1 MLRGKISEN
10 SDRIS
15 SSDALRFQRVQGAI
29 RLRKEAILYNLSIKL
44 SDLVELPSLDYGVS
58 VGRGVFFSG
67 LFKPLY
73 ETIGLI
79 LLIFALFTLKGQ
91 GFDSISDI
99 GALLFLLY
107 RMIPALQQVFVNLGR
122 VNNNISVLKSIDF
135 NVPHKDNKQVKNQV
149 VHVSLSDVVVED
161 DTGLMK
167 LPDVDFCI
175 GKINII
181 MGPSGVGKST
191 ALDCIS
197 GVINHKG
204 GVSFLDVNGQAL
216 INKGLCG
223 YAPQFPELF
232 SGLTMRES
240 LLVENIDMEV
250 AQKLKVDELLIRN
263 SVIDGE
269 KAELSGGQK
278 KRIGLLR
285 CLSIDRPVLLLDEP
299 TSGLDTSNSE
309 IVWNILEE
317 KSKSSLVIV
326 TSHEIPPLNKN
337 NYEIKL
343 FKHDI

>member
-1 MLRGKISEN
+1 M
-10 SDRIS
+10 
-15 SSDALRFQRVQGAI
+15 
-29 RLRKEAILYNLSIKL
+29 
-44 SDLVELPSLDYGVS
+44 S

-73 ETIGLI
+73 ETIGLV

-91 GFDSISDI
+91 GFDSISEI

-122 VNNNISVLKSIDF
+122 VNNNISVLKSIDL
-135 NVPHKDNKQVKNQV
+135 NVPFKNNEEFKNEV
-149 VHVSLSDVVVED
+149 VSVSLSEVAVED
-161 DTGLMK
+161 DTGLMN
-167 LPDVDFCI
+167 LPNMEFHF

-197 GVINHKG
+197 GVLNYKG
-204 GVSFLDVNGQAL
+204 AISFLDVNGQQL
-216 INKGLCG
+216 KNEGLCG

-240 LLVENIDMEV
+240 LLVKNIDMEL
-250 AQKLKVDELLIRN
+250 ARKLRVDKLLIRN
-263 SVIDGE
+263 LVVDGE

-285 CLSIDRPVLLLDEP
+285 CLSVNRPVLLMDEP

-309 IVWNILEE
+309 IVWKILEQ

-326 TSHEIPPLNKN
+326 TSHEVPPLEKSSYNLKQ
-337 NYEIKL
+337 
-343 FKHDI
+343 FKHDN